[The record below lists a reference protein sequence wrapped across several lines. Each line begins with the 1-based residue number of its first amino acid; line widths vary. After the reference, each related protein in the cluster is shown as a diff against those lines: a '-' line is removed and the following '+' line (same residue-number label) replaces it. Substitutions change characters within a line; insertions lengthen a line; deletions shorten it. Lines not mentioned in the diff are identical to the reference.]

1 MPCLTY
7 FDLPGRAEA
16 TRLAFAVGD
25 VEFEDKR
32 ISFDEF
38 ADVAS
43 GLPFSQVPVLE
54 V

>member
-7 FDLPGRAEA
+7 FNFPARAEA
-16 TRLAFAVGD
+16 TRLAFSVGD

-32 ISFDEF
+32 ISFEEF
-38 ADVAS
+38 ADVVS
-43 GLPFSQVPVLE
+43 KTPFAQVPILE